1 MNSQANASAPPSD
14 DPPSR
19 TVADLGMWVFL
30 ASEAMFFGPLILGYL
45 YGRLHYPDAFAAAG
59 RHTEFA
65 LGTINTALLLSG
77 SLLVAMAS
85 VACESNRHRLAARLL
100 CGAAVLGMGFLA
112 IKAMEYRLEWL
123 HHFVPG
129 SGFALDAAGPAI
141 SQPAQLFF
149 LLYFVTTALHAVHL
163 AIGVALMLVMAARI
177 ARHAQ
182 GSVSARHVHAAG
194 LYWHFVDVVWLFLYP
209 MYYLLGRGAS

>member
-1 MNSQANASAPPSD
+1 MTPQANTGVAFRNDQTRA
-14 DPPSR
+14 
-19 TVADLGMWVFL
+19 VADLGMWVFL

-65 LGTINTALLLSG
+65 LGTLNTALLLTG

-85 VACESNRHRLAARLL
+85 VACEANRHRLAAGLL
-100 CGAAVLGMGFLA
+100 YGAAALGAAFLA
-112 IKAMEYRLEWL
+112 IKATEYRLEWL

-129 SGFALDAAGPAI
+129 AGFALDVAGPDL

-163 AIGVALMLVMAARI
+163 AIGVVVMLVMAAGL
-177 ARHAQ
+177 AQAHAGPRQ
-182 GSVSARHVHAAG
+182 VHVAG
-194 LYWHFVDVVWLFLYP
+194 LYWHFVDMVWLFLYP
-209 MYYLLGRGAS
+209 MYYLLGRSGS